1 MQVVCKVMFPVQK
14 LTISVANKVNTN
26 MKAKEMLVEFYN
38 PADDELGIAQLDDT
52 RRPRLTMVHI
62 QKLRKARDVE
72 RFETAQHVNFLPD
85 MYGVSAEPEGGGGL
99 PGL

>member
-1 MQVVCKVMFPVQK
+1 M
-14 LTISVANKVNTN
+14 
-26 MKAKEMLVEFYN
+26 VEFYN

-72 RFETAQHVNFLPD
+72 RYETAQHVNFLPD
-85 MYGVSAEPEGGGGL
+85 MYGQSAEPDAGGGL
-99 PGL
+99 GL